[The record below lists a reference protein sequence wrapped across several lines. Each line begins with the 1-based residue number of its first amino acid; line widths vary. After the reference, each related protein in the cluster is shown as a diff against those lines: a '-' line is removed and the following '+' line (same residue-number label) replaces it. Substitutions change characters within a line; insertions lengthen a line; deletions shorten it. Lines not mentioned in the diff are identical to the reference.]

1 MEENMLKV
9 KYNELLARY
18 NKGAEYLAKNPNDE
32 KAMEELNKISDEL
45 NNIIEAIPNMTDK
58 EKTEGFDIKEKIV
71 QKPIEELGIET
82 YTPAVSKEPSTQ
94 IAVKQEPTTE
104 LSNFTDNWKI
114 AEKLCKSSIIP
125 KEFQNKPE
133 NVLLCMGMS
142 KKMNLDVITV
152 MNNLQLVMGKQEWKG
167 SFIPVLIERTGK
179 YCDLEFNF
187 VGTEGQNDFGCYLE
201 ATRVRDGKRIKGTTI
216 TMEMAK
222 AEGWYNRNSKW
233 KTMGRQLLIYRAST
247 FFARAYCA
255 GALNGISTE
264 GEISDINNRKQP
276 KDIL

>member
-1 MEENMLKV
+1 MEENMLKL

-18 NKGAEYLAKNPNDE
+18 NRGAEYLAQKPDDE
-32 KAMEELNKISDEL
+32 KAMEEFNKISDEL
-45 NNIIEAIPNMTDK
+45 NNIIEAIPNMTEE
-58 EKTEGFDIKEKIV
+58 EKTQGFN
-71 QKPIEELGIET
+71 IEAYANVEEPVGK
-82 YTPAVSKEPSTQ
+82 SKEPSTQ

-187 VGTEGQNDFGCYLE
+187 VGTEGKDDFGCYLE
-201 ATRVRDGKRIKGTTI
+201 ATRVRNGKRIKGTTI

>member
-1 MEENMLKV
+1 MEENMLKL

-32 KAMEELNKISDEL
+32 KAMEEFNKISDEL
-45 NNIIEAIPNMTDK
+45 NNIIEALPNMTNE
-58 EKTEGFDIKEKIV
+58 EKTEGFNIEAYANVEEPKENASI
-71 QKPIEELGIET
+71 I
-82 YTPAVSKEPSTQ
+82 PASKVANAPVNVSNAFDDFGSKWQ
-94 IAVKQEPTTE
+94 
-104 LSNFTDNWKI
+104 I

-142 KKMNLDVITV
+142 DKMGLDVITV

-187 VGTEGQNDFGCYLE
+187 VGTEGKNDFGCYLE

-233 KTMGRQLLIYRAST
+233 QTMGRQLLIYRAST

-264 GEISDINNRKQP
+264 GEVSDINNRKQP
-276 KDIL
+276 QDIL